1 MDNNDNNNNNNNN
14 DNNNDNNIIE
24 DLDLSWIHEFE
35 KIDNE
40 YKIYYTEEL
49 SFIRVHSIFVNNNYE
64 IEKIKEEKIL
74 LKIPGL
80 LQKEE
85 LLSIIKHN
93 SFFNEIKYS
102 LLSILKFNI
111 NLEPIHLKTFLR
123 SKHKNIGNPFLH
135 SIQNLDNIKFEK
147 SITMFHD
154 INELLIIF
162 HRKINKSTQI
172 NSNISNQTKKNF
184 ISLNTKKKTKKRT

>member
-1 MDNNDNNNNNNNN
+1 MDNNDNNN
-14 DNNNDNNIIE
+14 DIE
-24 DLDLSWIHEFE
+24 DLDLSWIHDFE

-93 SFFNEIKYS
+93 SFFNQIKY
-102 LLSILKFNI
+102 
-111 NLEPIHLKTFLR
+111 
-123 SKHKNIGNPFLH
+123 
-135 SIQNLDNIKFEK
+135 
-147 SITMFHD
+147 
-154 INELLIIF
+154 
-162 HRKINKSTQI
+162 
-172 NSNISNQTKKNF
+172 
-184 ISLNTKKKTKKRT
+184 